1 MERSP
6 DEEEKLHEFIRRA
19 YPAHK
24 PAHVGTR
31 TLEEVNGLKQAFKDA
46 GSPRP
51 IPAIKR
57 EVDRLWRVNMETV
70 TQDTRLTKV
79 RLQV

>member
-24 PAHVGTR
+24 PAHVRTR

-46 GSPRP
+46 GSPPP
-51 IPAIKR
+51 IPTIKR
-57 EVDRLWRVNMETV
+57 EVDQLWYHNMNNV
-70 TQDTRLTKV
+70 TQDARIKKIPP
-79 RLQV
+79 QV